1 MDKQTFRNEV
11 MYQTTMNIFR
21 DMLKNGVISEKE
33 YYRIDTI
40 FLEKYRPVFGGLF
53 SDNRLTYP

>member
-21 DMLKNGVISEKE
+21 GMLKNGIISEKD

-40 FLEKYRPVFGGLF
+40 FLEKYCPVFGRLF
-53 SDNRLTYP
+53 SDNSLTYP